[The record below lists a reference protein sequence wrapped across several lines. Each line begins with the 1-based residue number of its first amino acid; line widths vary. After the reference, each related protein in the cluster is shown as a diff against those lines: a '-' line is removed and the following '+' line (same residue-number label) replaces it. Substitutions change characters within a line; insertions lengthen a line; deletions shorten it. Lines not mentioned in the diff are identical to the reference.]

1 MVITANTSSEKF
13 KSDNIT
19 DGLRLCVKSL
29 EKRHRDDGT
38 DEDDSIHD
46 SDEDDSIHDSDEDED
61 EDDGDEDGENEDED
75 EDEAEAEAE
84 AEDAWGEEDEN
95 DLPWLA
101 VSPR

>member
-29 EKRHRDDGT
+29 EKRHHDDGT

-46 SDEDDSIHDSDEDED
+46 SDED
-61 EDDGDEDGENEDED
+61 EDED

>member
-1 MVITANTSSEKF
+1 MINQ
-13 KSDNIT
+13 DNGAT
-19 DGLRLCVKSL
+19 LRRKKQDNGSP
-29 EKRHRDDGT
+29 KDKDKDK
-38 DEDDSIHD
+38 DED
-46 SDEDDSIHDSDEDED
+46 
-61 EDDGDEDGENEDED
+61 EDED